1 MAERLDKPL
10 AWLHGEIKTP
20 PFSKE
25 ARIEAGVLLR
35 RIQQGESLALPYSR
49 PMASIGKRCH
59 ERRVTDKEHEWR
71 IVYRVD
77 VDAIVIG
84 DVFEKKTKKTP
95 RNVIERCQR
104 RLEAYDRAVREGKRR

>member
-1 MAERLDKPL
+1 MASQRDQNTTVLE
-10 AWLHGEIKTP
+10 
-20 PFSKE
+20 E

-59 ERRVTDKEHEWR
+59 ELRVTDKEHEWR

-84 DVFEKKTKKTP
+84 DVFREEDQEDP
-95 RNVIERCQR
+95 AER
-104 RLEAYDRAVREGKRR
+104 DRALPEASRGVRSGG

>member
-1 MAERLDKPL
+1 VVERLDKPL
-10 AWLHGEIKTP
+10 AWLHVEIKTP

-35 RIQQGESLALPYSR
+35 RIQRGESLALPHSR

-59 ERRVTDKEHEWR
+59 ELRVTDKEHEWR

-84 DVFEKKTKKTP
+84 DVFEKKTQNAP
-95 RNVIERCQR
+95 RNVMERCRR
-104 RLEAYDRAVREGKRR
+104 RLEAYDRAVREGKKR